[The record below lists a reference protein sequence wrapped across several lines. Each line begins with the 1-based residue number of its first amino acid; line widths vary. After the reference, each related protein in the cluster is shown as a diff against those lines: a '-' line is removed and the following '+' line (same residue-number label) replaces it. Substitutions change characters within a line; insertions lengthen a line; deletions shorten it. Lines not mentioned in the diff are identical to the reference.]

1 VFAAVSHRYLLFSGA
16 LSAYVVVF
24 AAFVFFEVPGLG
36 IAHFYYLP
44 VAAMAMTGG
53 PRRGVV
59 AGVAADALYSL
70 GILVNPDIPP
80 AEILSASTGIRLV
93 TYAAIGALVG
103 WFAAHNGELVARL
116 QVLAERDYL
125 TGLPNIRA
133 FEAELGRRLA
143 LGLPFCLLLGDMDRL
158 KEINDGGG
166 HSAGN
171 DALCRLAETLAASVR
186 PEDEVARVGGD
197 EFALLT
203 SLSSGE
209 DAAHLCDRLEQLLEG
224 EGTSISF
231 GWALFPGE
239 CGNALALFRT
249 ADERLYQRKLARGQ
263 AGRGGG
269 VVSLLP

>member
-1 VFAAVSHRYLLFSGA
+1 MFAAVSHRYLLLSCA
-16 LSAYVVVF
+16 LSAYVIVF

-70 GILVNPDIPP
+70 GILVNPELPP
-80 AEILSASTGIRLV
+80 AEILSTSTGIRLV

-103 WFAAHNGELVARL
+103 WFAAHNRELVARL

-125 TGLPNIRA
+125 TGLPNTRA

-143 LGLPFCLLLGDMDRL
+143 LGLPFCLVLGDMDRL
-158 KEINDGGG
+158 KEVNDGAG

-171 DALCRLAETLAASVR
+171 DALRRLAGTLSASVR

-197 EFALLT
+197 EFAVLT
-203 SLSSGE
+203 AHSSGE
-209 DAAHLCDRLEQLLEG
+209 DAMRLCARLEELLDR

-249 ADERLYQRKLARGQ
+249 ADERLYARKLARGQ
-263 AGRGGG
+263 AGRGGR